1 MANHINMTPEELY
14 DNYEYKVTVK
24 ALKREFPFIKD
35 VRVRED
41 QINKYGLIFLEIVI
55 DPFEMAQTYGYNVS
69 NWVKNELRRG
79 QTHSSIAPSVF
90 FDEPY
95 SEVIKVGD
103 MIGDLMTNIHNSN
116 AIPDTMK
123 LPRGRQLD
131 FTSFIVD
138 PSISPVSETDQQG
151 VPEDSS
157 TTV

>member
-1 MANHINMTPEELY
+1 MANHINITPEELY

-35 VRVRED
+35 VRIDED
-41 QINKYGLIFLEIVI
+41 KINQYGLIFLNIVI

-79 QTHSSIAPSVF
+79 EIHSSITPSAF
-90 FDEPY
+90 FNESY
-95 SEVIKVGD
+95 HEVVKVGD
-103 MIGDLMTNIHNSN
+103 MIDDLMRSIHNSN

-138 PSISPVSETDQQG
+138 PAISPIPVET
-151 VPEDSS
+151 PEDSS

>member
-1 MANHINMTPEELY
+1 MANHIYITPEELY

-35 VRVRED
+35 VRIDED
-41 QINKYGLIFLEIVI
+41 KINQYGLIFLNIVI
-55 DPFEMAQTYGYNVS
+55 DPFEMAQTYGYNVN

-79 QTHSSIAPSVF
+79 EIHSSITPSSF
-90 FDEPY
+90 FNESY
-95 SEVIKVGD
+95 HEVVKVGD
-103 MIGDLMTNIHNSN
+103 MIEDLMRSIHNSN

-131 FTSFIVD
+131 YSQFVVD
-138 PSISPVSETDQQG
+138 PSISPVPVET
-151 VPEDSS
+151 PENSS